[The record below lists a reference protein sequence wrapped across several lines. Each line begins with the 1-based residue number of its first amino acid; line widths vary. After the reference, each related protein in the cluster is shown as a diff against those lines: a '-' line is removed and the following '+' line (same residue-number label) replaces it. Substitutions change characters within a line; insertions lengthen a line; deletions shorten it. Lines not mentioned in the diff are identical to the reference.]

1 MENSKKQ
8 RSVRNILINPGFQG
22 RMALFIVLAGFIS
35 TALNGYLYYDYVVD
49 SYDFILK
56 YSKLSQE
63 LIDGRYQ
70 DLRNFGLVLAIATL
84 LITLAI
90 AVWALFVSHR
100 AAGAVY
106 HMKRVID
113 EIKAGNVA
121 QRVHLRDK
129 DEFQDLGRS
138 FNELMDH
145 LQKSKTGT

>member
-8 RSVRNILINPGFQG
+8 RSFRNVLIDPGFQG
-22 RMALFIVLAGFIS
+22 RMALFIVFAGLVC

-49 SYDFILK
+49 SYDFILRH
-56 YSKLSQE
+56 SKLSQE
-63 LIDGRYQ
+63 LIDDRYR
-70 DLRNFGLVLAIATL
+70 DLRNFGLVLALATL

-106 HMKRVID
+106 HMKRVMS
-113 EIKAGNVA
+113 EIKAGNAA

-129 DEFQDLGRS
+129 DEFQDLGQA
-138 FNELMDH
+138 FNELMDQ
-145 LQKSKTGT
+145 LQKQKAGG